1 MNVAEQ
7 LVRRLD
13 RAQQGVRPLAFLVGV
28 WKKFGDD
35 RGGSLAALMTFYG
48 FLSLFP
54 LLLLLVTILGFFG
67 ASEHSFVGRVENSAF
82 SQFPVVGTKLSTNIH
97 GLHDRSVLGL
107 VVGILVV
114 LWGSQGA
121 IQTAQYAQAEVWN
134 IPGVNRPSFG
144 ARLGRTASMTVLLGV
159 FLLVSTLMAG
169 LVTIGHH
176 GGLAVFG
183 AVVASLVVNVGL
195 FVVAFRLLTPKQIP
209 WNELLPGAFVGAAG
223 WTILQYLG
231 GVLVEHS
238 LRNTSKEY
246 GTFALVLGLL
256 AFLYLAAQVTLYAS
270 ELNVVRARH
279 LWPRG
284 LVQPPLTAADRKVL
298 SSIALEGKR
307 RPEQYVTAGFQAD
320 TGSGGR
326 SSARRRDAVGW
337 PGASDP
343 ECERRDPIGCGGRP
357 GAARAG
363 DWGPWAFTS
372 SNWSRPQWRGRART
386 TSVKRRGRRA
396 SRSWWAH

>member
-1 MNVAEQ
+1 MNVAEHA
-7 LVRRLD
+7 VRRLD

-144 ARLGRTASMTVLLGV
+144 ARLGRTACMTVLLGV
-159 FLLVSTLMAG
+159 F
-169 LVTIGHH
+169 
-176 GGLAVFG
+176 
-183 AVVASLVVNVGL
+183 
-195 FVVAFRLLTPKQIP
+195 
-209 WNELLPGAFVGAAG
+209 
-223 WTILQYLG
+223 
-231 GVLVEHS
+231 
-238 LRNTSKEY
+238 
-246 GTFALVLGLL
+246 
-256 AFLYLAAQVTLYAS
+256 
-270 ELNVVRARH
+270 
-279 LWPRG
+279 
-284 LVQPPLTAADRKVL
+284 
-298 SSIALEGKR
+298 
-307 RPEQYVTAGFQAD
+307 
-320 TGSGGR
+320 
-326 SSARRRDAVGW
+326 
-337 PGASDP
+337 
-343 ECERRDPIGCGGRP
+343 
-357 GAARAG
+357 
-363 DWGPWAFTS
+363 
-372 SNWSRPQWRGRART
+372 
-386 TSVKRRGRRA
+386 
-396 SRSWWAH
+396 SW